1 MLLIHVRCT
10 NCGEIQSV
18 DSRKEA
24 AVCKNC
30 KEAYVV
36 QRALARYEEIK
47 KLAGVD
53 SVKEDIV
60 FYENDAVYKNER
72 GRAAITDHYLTF
84 KGIKGNSFVF
94 EISYMEDICAKENM
108 FRRGINFGRMIPNS
122 IYFHYN
128 NHKQS
133 VFFGSG
139 RANELVEMLKG
150 LKSKGKT
157 ADNTFDINV
166 DFNELEHF
174 SMEDID
180 SISQLTNSKKKGDLF
195 ERYCARLLELNNFMD
210 VQVVGGT
217 GDMGAD
223 IIAWKARRKVVIQ
236 CKCYKGTVAYH
247 ALEQTVTARKNFA
260 AGDAIIL
267 TNGYFSEQT
276 QRIAPEH
283 QILLWDRDKL
293 QVLIETANEIM
304 KSHKGRDEEA

>member
-1 MLLIHVRCT
+1 MSLIHVRCT

-30 KEAYVV
+30 QEAYVV

-72 GRAAITDHYLTF
+72 GRAAITNHYLTF

-94 EISYMEDICAKENM
+94 GISDMEDICAKENM
-108 FRRGINFGRMIPNS
+108 FRRGINFGRMVPNS
-122 IYFHYN
+122 VYFRYHD
-128 NHKQS
+128 HKHS

-139 RANELVEMLKG
+139 RAKELAEMLKAF
-150 LKSKGKT
+150 KSKGK
-157 ADNTFDINV
+157 AANNTFDINT
-166 DFNELEHF
+166 DINELKHF
-174 SMEDID
+174 SMEDVD

-195 ERYCARLLELNNFMD
+195 EQYCARLLELNNFKD
-210 VQVVGGT
+210 IQVVGGT

-223 IIAWKARRKVVIQ
+223 IIGWKWNRKVVIQ
-236 CKCYKGTVAYH
+236 CKCYKGM
-247 ALEQTVTARKNFA
+247 
-260 AGDAIIL
+260 G
-267 TNGYFSEQT
+267 
-276 QRIAPEH
+276 
-283 QILLWDRDKL
+283 
-293 QVLIETANEIM
+293 
-304 KSHKGRDEEA
+304 